1 MKVTKLV
8 LPVAGLGKRLRPLTR
23 NRPKAL
29 VPLNG
34 GPLLGYVLAE
44 AEESG
49 IREVVLVVSP
59 QHISHFRNYL
69 ANNRRT
75 FKNLRFHIRV
85 QEKPLGNGH
94 AVIQASDIL
103 GKDPFAVRFCDDL
116 LLCKPPALHHLLSFY
131 ERYRAPIL
139 LLERVPHKLV
149 SRYGVVEIK
158 ATAKK
163 MQGSAKG
170 RGRVYEIKDIIEK
183 PKPAAAPSDLTIVGG
198 YVLTP
203 TILRNLKKIAASLP
217 AAANDALPIAV
228 SFQVELITGGKL
240 YGWEFFGTRL
250 DCGTLEGFKRAESFL
265 AKAAKE

>member
-34 GPLLGYVLAE
+34 GPLLDYVLHE
-44 AEESG
+44 AQESG
-49 IREVVLVVSP
+49 IREVILIVSP
-59 QHISHFRNYL
+59 QHIPHFRKYL
-69 ANNRRT
+69 VKNRHR
-75 FKNLRFHIRV
+75 FKNLRFHVRV

-94 AVIQASDIL
+94 AVIQASDVI

-139 LLERVPHKLV
+139 LLERVPRKLV
-149 SRYGVVEIK
+149 SRYGVVDIR
-158 ATAKK
+158 ATHRK
-163 MQGSAKG
+163 MHGSA
-170 RGRVYEIKDIIEK
+170 RGRVYEIRDIVEK
-183 PKPAAAPSDLTIVGG
+183 PKPAAAPSNLTIVGG

-203 TILRNLKKIAASLP
+203 NILRNLKKIAASLP

-250 DCGTLEGFKRAESFL
+250 DCGTLEGFKKAEAFL
-265 AKAAKE
+265 AKAAK